1 MPTLPGNSVPL
12 AIAPVGKRRRGQG
25 QAKSTGKSGK
35 DKDDPPQDIPSRIA
49 KKDQE
54 LHQIDLMRKQVL
66 LGQTTDTWLHHE
78 MSPANGCTC
87 TS

>member
-12 AIAPVGKRRRGQG
+12 AIAPVGKKRRAGQG
-25 QAKSTGKSGK
+25 PAKTNKTNK
-35 DKDDPPQDIPSRIA
+35 DSDVPQDIPTRIA

-66 LGQTTDTWLHHE
+66 LGQTTDTRLH
-78 MSPANGCTC
+78 
-87 TS
+87 